1 MKKFFALLIVG
12 VLLVSC
18 LSVSIGAA
26 DARWVNTAAVDDQ
39 ITFSGTSG
47 EYSAMIEGKSGVTKI
62 TATATLYYKNFAG
75 NWIEMSTDW
84 SYSENSDILV
94 IEEDF
99 TGVSGR
105 EYKVVLDIVVYK
117 GTSGESITQT
127 VTKTCP

>member
-1 MKKFFALLIVG
+1 MKKSFAFLLVV
-12 VLLVSC
+12 VLLVTC
-18 LSVSIGAA
+18 LSVSVGAA
-26 DARWVNTAAVDDQ
+26 DARWVNAAAIDDQ

-62 TATATLYYKNFAG
+62 TAIATLYYKNSAG

-84 SYSENSDILV
+84 SYSESSDILV

-117 GTSGESITQT
+117 GTSSESITQT